1 MKPNSLGG
9 REYQRK
15 QMPLNVEIQQEMMGI
30 ITIMDTTP
38 SCVAWITWLTSD
50 WWKT

>member
-1 MKPNSLGG
+1 
-9 REYQRK
+9 
-15 QMPLNVEIQQEMMGI
+15 MGI

-50 WWKT
+50 WWVRHDGSVAHLNQ